1 MDKAIYANDLLH
13 RNPGF
18 SFDETVIDSKTLVEF
33 KDGGDQVV
41 AQAKKLVVEDAY
53 KNIRAQIL
61 ENDNPDADFLTTT
74 TEKEA
79 LTSVDRGTPIFD
91 ITLGRSDCFNNDVW
105 ISAAG
110 AGVWETT
117 NPATVQTTDDTETT
131 IDSIPLEDNS
141 VVLLNI
147 RVIAVESDGSD
158 RGAYI
163 KTATAYRDGG
173 GAIIQGSVVA
183 QHEEVSDS
191 NWIVNIDASGNDARV
206 RVTGSLAQTIDWTCV
221 IEHLTS
227 Q

>member
-1 MDKAIYANDLLH
+1 MDKAIYINDLLH
-13 RNPGF
+13 RNAGF
-18 SFDETVIDSKTLVEF
+18 SFTETVISSMTLVEF
-33 KDGGDQVV
+33 KDGADQVV
-41 AQAKKLVVEDAY
+41 AQAKTLVIEDAY
-53 KNIRAQIL
+53 KNIRAQML
-61 ENDNPDADFLTTT
+61 GDATPDFLTTT

-79 LTSVDRGTPIFD
+79 LTSVDRGIPIFD
-91 ITLGRSDCFNNDVW
+91 ITLGRSDCFNNGAW

-117 NPATVQTTDDTETT
+117 NPASIQTTDDTETT
-131 IDSIPLEDNS
+131 VDSVPLEDNS

-191 NWIVNIDASGNDARV
+191 NWIVDIDASGNDARV
-206 RVTGSLAQTIDWTCV
+206 RVTGSIGETINWTCV
-221 IEHLTS
+221 IERLIS
-227 Q
+227 